1 MSEAKSKSIGTKVAP
16 VVYDTLMLVAISE
29 RRTVADMVREMI
41 EEGLKRR
48 AEGMAGSRG
57 EEVMERLKK
66 IERGVTVVAEAA
78 AEARYFARL
87 GAMYGMDV
95 AHYVSQ
101 KTEIGVMPKAPDKD
115 AKAKQMGVYESKARD
130 FGQKYVRGEMEGK

>member
-1 MSEAKSKSIGTKVAP
+1 MSEAKTKSVGTKVAP

-48 AEGMAGSRG
+48 AEGMAGSRA
-57 EEVMERLKK
+57 EEVMEQLKK
-66 IERGVTVVAEAA
+66 VERGVVVAAEAA

-87 GAMYGMDV
+87 GAMYGIDV

-101 KTEIGVMPKAPDKD
+101 KTEIGLMPKAPDKD
-115 AKAKQMGVYESKARD
+115 EKAKQLGVYERKAREFARD
-130 FGQKYVRGEMEGK
+130 YVAGEK